1 MSFSSGASRSSGEQP
16 THFQLTQYGSL
27 NLPLPATHW
36 APWRW
41 AYLRRKGENTM
52 HSKTK
57 RYHKHRVMKNEER
70 GPLRAPKQTKR
81 KVRDVTCTRVQVHV
95 KKLARGRKY
104 VHAATPERERRTF
117 ILLLQRG
124 RRAHNTLAQARVM
137 F

>member
-1 MSFSSGASRSSGEQP
+1 MSFSSSASRSSGEQP

-41 AYLRRKGENTM
+41 AYLRRKGEITM

-81 KVRDVTCTRVQVHV
+81 KVRDVTCTRVQVRV
-95 KKLARGRKY
+95 KNLRAGASTY
-104 VHAATPERERRTF
+104 MP
-117 ILLLQRG
+117 QRPSVSVG
-124 RRAHNTLAQARVM
+124 HSSFFFSAVAGLITLWPRPV
-137 F
+137 